1 MTLHKNIFVLDFV
14 CDLLNFYIVSN
25 LKWSPGTPVS
35 IARPGYSAERELMF
49 CLSFIVIFNDSCI

>member
-1 MTLHKNIFVLDFV
+1 MTLHKYIFVLDFV

-35 IARPGYSAERELMF
+35 IARPGYAAERELMF
-49 CLSFIVIFNDSCI
+49 CLSFIVIF